1 MDPSPDVL
9 ACRVVDGLVVEQ
21 VAAGRVVVGVDL
33 GTSGGVPL
41 DKVRQSGP
49 GGLEDWHRPDHPN
62 GPVQICKMLVVADA
76 LNLTS
81 VLYYQ
86 NTSIRYV
93 WI

>member
-1 MDPSPDVL
+1 M
-9 ACRVVDGLVVEQ
+9 VDGLVAEQ

-49 GGLEDWHRPDHPN
+49 GGLEDGHRPDHPDD
-62 GPVQICKMLVVADA
+62 PVHICKILVVVDV
-76 LNLTS
+76 LNLAS
-81 VLYYQ
+81 VLCYQ
-86 NTSIRYV
+86 NTAIRYV